1 VFKKVLIAN
10 RGEIAVRIIRACKA
24 LNIPT
29 VAVYSTA
36 DRNALHVRLADEAVC
51 IGPPSPAA
59 SYLNIPTIVSTALS
73 FGADAVHPGYG
84 FLSENGNFAEAC
96 QRSGLTFIGPRVRNI
111 RLMGD
116 KPRARRIMEK
126 AGVPVLSGTS
136 SGTMDLREAQAVAA
150 RVGYPILV
158 KAAAGGGGRGLRI
171 ANTPAEL
178 EAVFAVAREEGATA
192 FGNGALYIEKYLPR
206 ARHIEFQIVADQH
219 RNVIHLGERECSV
232 QRRYQ
237 KILEEAPSPALNKKL
252 RDRMG
257 AVAVKAAQAIG
268 YTNVGTIEF
277 LLDEQGHFYF
287 IEMNTR
293 VQVEHPITEAVTGID
308 VVQASILAAAG
319 EHFSWRQRDITL
331 TGHAIECRV
340 AAEDPVT
347 MLPSPGTIRGY
358 HAPGGMGIRVE
369 SGVADNSVVPVFYDS
384 LVAKVI
390 AFAPTR
396 EEAIRR
402 MRVALDEYQINGIK
416 TNIPLHQKILQDPEF
431 LIGNVH
437 TRYLDKFLFRPPVP
451 LPVTEPETNSVALHA

>member
-1 VFKKVLIAN
+1 MFKKILIAN
-10 RGEIAVRIIRACKA
+10 RGEIAVRIIRACRE

-36 DRNALHVRLADEAVC
+36 DREALHVRLADERVC
-51 IGPPSPAA
+51 IGPPAVA
-59 SYLNIPTIVSTALS
+59 ESYLNIPAIVSAALS

-84 FLSENGNFAEAC
+84 FLSENGDFAEAC

-136 SGTMDLREAQAVAA
+136 SGTTDEREAQAVAA
-150 RVGYPILV
+150 QVGFPVLI

-171 ANTPAEL
+171 ARTPDEL
-178 EAVFAVAREEGATA
+178 AAVFAVAREEGEAA

-219 RNVIHLGERECSV
+219 RNVIHLGERECSI

-237 KILEEAPSPALNKKL
+237 KIVEEAPSPALTKRL

-257 AVAVKAAQAIG
+257 ATAVKAAQAIG

-277 LLDEQGHFYF
+277 LLDTQGHFYF

-293 VQVEHPITEAVTGID
+293 VQVEHPITEMITGID
-308 VVQASILAAAG
+308 IVQAGIRAAAG
-319 EHFSWRQRDITL
+319 EPLPWRQRDITFS
-331 TGHAIECRV
+331 GHALECRIV
-340 AAEDPVT
+340 AEDPVT

-358 HAPGGMGIRVE
+358 HVPGGMGIRVE
-369 SGVADNSVVPVFYDS
+369 SGVADSSVVPVYYDS
-384 LVAKVI
+384 LIAKLVA
-390 AFAPTR
+390 FGQNR

-402 MRVALDEYQINGIK
+402 MRVALSEYRIDGIK
-416 TNIPLHQKILQDPEF
+416 TNISLHQQILQDPEF
-431 LIGNVH
+431 LAGDVH
-437 TRYLDKFLFRPPVP
+437 TRYLDKFLPQPTARMTMPAA
-451 LPVTEPETNSVALHA
+451 EPRASHA